1 MNNIPNE
8 AVKAVC
14 EAVFCVFRGY
24 VLYYANKAGM
34 RVFFAL

>member
-1 MNNIPNE
+1 MNKIPNE

-24 VLYYANKAGM
+24 GLYYAN
-34 RVFFAL
+34 

>member
-14 EAVFCVFRGY
+14 EAVFCVLKGY
-24 VLYYANKAGM
+24 GLYYAYNQG
-34 RVFFAL
+34 

>member
-14 EAVFCVFRGY
+14 EAAFCVFRGY
-24 VLYYANKAGM
+24 GLYYAN
-34 RVFFAL
+34 